1 MHTSDAEAFD
11 IRIGKENGNGENVPE
26 GDILFFRAG
35 FYNYSRIN
43 RDQMAFRHTNDTE
56 YRVNSYNI

>member
-1 MHTSDAEAFD
+1 MHTGDTEAFD
-11 IRIGKENGNGENVPE
+11 IRIGKTNGNGESIPE

-43 RDQMAFRHTNDTE
+43 RDQMAFRHNINTE
-56 YRVNSYNI
+56 YRVNSSNI